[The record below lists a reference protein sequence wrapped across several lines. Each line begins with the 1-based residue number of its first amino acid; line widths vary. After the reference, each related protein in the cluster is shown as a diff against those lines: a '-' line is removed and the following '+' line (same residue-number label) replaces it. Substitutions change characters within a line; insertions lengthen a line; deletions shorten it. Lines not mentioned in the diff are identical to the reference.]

1 MNSKS
6 LLTSGLHGKQ
16 LDKSGVSLINLGWI
30 HLSISKSFT
39 FTPWE
44 SQCSFPTHLWG
55 KHMCKETAHSKP
67 IHRPI
72 EQFSL
77 KNYPGKISKT
87 GIQVLQLQG
96 WVTRRTPR
104 ILPYFVN
111 HGDVLIVTEVVNG
124 EIDGQCFS
132 MNDVQ
137 IKHVHLLSDPKKLV
151 GCTPSTLTFTL
162 SHLA

>member
-1 MNSKS
+1 MENN
-6 LLTSGLHGKQ
+6 LTSLESICSTWGEYIFQNPSHLH
-16 LDKSGVSLINLGWI
+16 LLPENHSV
-30 HLSISKSFT
+30 LSQHIY
-39 FTPWE
+39 E
-44 SQCSFPTHLWG
+44 S

-87 GIQVLQLQG
+87 GIQALQLQG
-96 WVTRRTPR
+96 WVTRRTLR
-104 ILPYFVN
+104 ILPDFVN
-111 HGDVLIVTEVVNG
+111 HGDIRIVTEVVNG

-151 GCTPSTLTFTL
+151 GCTPSALTFTL